1 MAIVM
6 LSLVSNPYNPFTEFN
21 DWYRFDHRE
30 GFDTAGLL
38 ARIVSVSSEQSDAD
52 QELAVEQAVDSI
64 LENPSFAGLYKK
76 VVRDVPVV
84 VEEVQSL

>member
-1 MAIVM
+1 MSVVM
-6 LSLVSNPYNPFTEFN
+6 LSLISNPFNPFTEFA

-38 ARIVSVSSEQSDAD
+38 ARVVSTSNEISEAD

-64 LENPSFAGLYKK
+64 LNNPSFAGLYKK
-76 VVRDVPVV
+76 VVR
-84 VEEVQSL
+84 EAA